1 MRISDWSSDVC
12 SSDLI
17 PIMWRAWRMK
27 SNYLWLFAVAWAM
40 PIAFAGARLANSFDL
55 VAWHFWIDNSTI
67 ASMAIEAMLSSVAIA
82 YRIRLLSRA
91 RDTAIRQDV
100 AARALADPDPLTGL
114 LNRRAFLRAAIGRA
128 GPQPHPG

>member
-12 SSDLI
+12 SSDLFAGLAPWRIALLDRLYALAFIGLLLLTI

-82 YRIRLLSRA
+82 YRIRLLSRE
-91 RDTAIRQDV
+91 RDTAIRQD
-100 AARALADPDPLTGL
+100 RKSTR
-114 LNRRAFLRAAIGRA
+114 LN
-128 GPQPHPG
+128 

>member
-82 YRIRLLSRA
+82 YRIRLLSRE
-91 RDTAIRQDV
+91 RDTATRQEV
-100 AARALADPDPLTGL
+100 AARALPAPAPLP
-114 LNRRAFLRAAIGRA
+114 GRHSR
-128 GPQPHPG
+128 GEGKRGSG

>member
-12 SSDLI
+12 SSDLFAGLAPWRIALLDRLYALAFIGLLLLTI

-55 VAWHFWIDNSTI
+55 VAWHFWIDNSDRKSTR
-67 ASMAIEAMLSSVAIA
+67 LNSS
-82 YRIRLLSRA
+82 
-91 RDTAIRQDV
+91 
-100 AARALADPDPLTGL
+100 
-114 LNRRAFLRAAIGRA
+114 
-128 GPQPHPG
+128 H

>member
-1 MRISDWSSDVC
+1 
-12 SSDLI
+12 
-17 PIMWRAWRMK
+17 MWRAWRMK

-82 YRIRLLSRA
+82 YRIRLLSRERA
-91 RDTAIRQDV
+91 TAIRQDRKSV
-100 AARALADPDPLTGL
+100 ESGKRVSVRVDLGG
-114 LNRRAFLRAAIGRA
+114 RRAINTKTHR
-128 GPQPHPG
+128 

>member
-82 YRIRLLSRA
+82 HRIRLLSRE
-91 RDTAIRQDV
+91 RDTAIQ
-100 AARALADPDPLTGL
+100 
-114 LNRRAFLRAAIGRA
+114 IGRA
-128 GPQPHPG
+128 SGRERVCQYV